1 MAVRVT
7 TAKLPLPRPHPQIFF
22 TRDGRKTTFRRIL
35 IEKRLIGRSKDMQA
49 KAKTIGDFKLHESDT
64 GSADVQIALLTQ
76 RINHLTEHLQKNL
89 KDHGS
94 RRGLLMMVGQRR
106 RLLDYLQTTDLTR
119 YQAVTKK
126 LKLRK

>member
-1 MAVRVT
+1 ME
-7 TAKLPLPRPHPQIFF
+7 AKV
-22 TRDGRKTTFRRIL
+22 
-35 IEKRLIGRSKDMQA
+35 
-49 KAKTIGDFKLHESDT
+49 KTIDGFKLHERDT

-76 RINHLTEHLQKNL
+76 RINHLTDHLQKNK
-89 KDHGS
+89 KDHSS

-106 RLLDYLQTTDLTR
+106 RLLDYLQTVDLSR

>member
-1 MAVRVT
+1 
-7 TAKLPLPRPHPQIFF
+7 
-22 TRDGRKTTFRRIL
+22 
-35 IEKRLIGRSKDMQA
+35 MQA